1 MCVCLFLLFVF
12 LFVVSDVLFPN
23 ESDYFWLNVDT
34 AHANQE
40 IIWILGMMSFSARE
54 AFCAMRMADTRTHKS
69 SNLMLG
75 IGIIWSWGLFPVMT
89 SLFKFHSSS
98 SYVPF
103 SSWFCPK
110 MAGSYQ
116 TWWVPDSNF
125 GWFPNLMTSFSEI
138 SGLHFLGTVP
148 QHQAQTLSILFL
160 LDIGLIVTHCLVVF
174 QYLPGFKIFLIQLFL
189 VVP

>member
-40 IIWILGMMSFSARE
+40 IIWMLGMMSFSARE

-138 SGLHFLGTVP
+138 SGLHFFRNSASTPGTDSEYSFSPRYWPHSYSLPRCVP
-148 QHQAQTLSILFL
+148 IPSRF
-160 LDIGLIVTHCLVVF
+160 
-174 QYLPGFKIFLIQLFL
+174 
-189 VVP
+189 